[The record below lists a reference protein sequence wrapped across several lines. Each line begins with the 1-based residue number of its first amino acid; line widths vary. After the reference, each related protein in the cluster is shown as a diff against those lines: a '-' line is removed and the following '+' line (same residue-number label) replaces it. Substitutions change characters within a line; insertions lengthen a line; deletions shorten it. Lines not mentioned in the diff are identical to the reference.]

1 MKYDLCCLGSA
12 LVDIT
17 FQIDDDFVK
26 ANEERGIA
34 KGGMTLI
41 EKDDQ
46 INLIQE
52 LMDLGKLPDKA
63 CGGSATN
70 SVVAASLFG
79 SSCHMSCIVSDDD
92 NGRFYLEDLS
102 SNGIGHTS
110 ELIDSEIPSGQC
122 LVMISDDAERTMCTN
137 LGINSNISTKNVD
150 EEVIKNSDYIFLEGY
165 LVASPDGYNT
175 FKEAITQAKK
185 HDTKVA
191 LSLSDT
197 FIVNSFKKELVE
209 LIEINCDLI
218 FCNESEAQEFVGSVI
233 EKEIFSYFKD
243 CTPNLIITK
252 GSDGCIGYDEN
263 YEFSVSG
270 EEVKAIDTNGA
281 GDMFAGAVLNG
292 LNNQKNLEES
302 SKFGCFAASKIV
314 QNNGPRL
321 SKKEY
326 EEIKRTFTSN

>member
-52 LMDLGKLPDKA
+52 LMDLGKSPDKA

-102 SNGIGHTS
+102 SNGIGHNS

-137 LGINSNISTKNVD
+137 LGINSNISISNVD
-150 EEVIKNSDYIFLEGY
+150 QDVIKNSEYILLEGY
-165 LVASPDGYNT
+165 LVASPEGYDT

-185 HDTKVA
+185 YNTKVKECA
-191 LSLSDT
+191 KHNVKVSYPIDLFKTISADISD
-197 FIVNSFKKELVE
+197 
-209 LIEINCDLI
+209 
-218 FCNESEAQEFVGSVI
+218 
-233 EKEIFSYFKD
+233 
-243 CTPNLIITK
+243 
-252 GSDGCIGYDEN
+252 
-263 YEFSVSG
+263 
-270 EEVKAIDTNGA
+270 
-281 GDMFAGAVLNG
+281 
-292 LNNQKNLEES
+292 
-302 SKFGCFAASKIV
+302 
-314 QNNGPRL
+314 
-321 SKKEY
+321 KEY
-326 EEIKRTFTSN
+326 KEFFLELGRIYGKEYINETDS

>member
-52 LMDLGKLPDKA
+52 LMDLGKSHDKD

-79 SSCHMSCIVSDDD
+79 SSCHMSCIVSDDED
-92 NGRFYLEDLS
+92 GRFYLEDLS
-102 SNGIGHTS
+102 SNGIGHAS
-110 ELIDSEIPSGQC
+110 KLIDSEIPSGQC
-122 LVMISDDAERTMCTN
+122 LVMISEDAERTMCTH
-137 LGINSNISTKNVD
+137 LGINSNISTSNVD
-150 EEVIKNSDYIFLEGY
+150 PEVIKNSDYIFLEGY
-165 LVASPDGYNT
+165 LVASPEGYDT

-185 HDTKVA
+185 HNTKVA
-191 LSLSDT
+191 LSLSDA
-197 FIVNSFKKELVE
+197 FIVKSFKKELQE
-209 LIEINCDLI
+209 LITINCELI
-218 FCNESEAQEFVGSVI
+218 FCNESEAKEFSGSI
-233 EKEIFSYFKD
+233 SEKEIFRYFKD
-243 CTPNLIITK
+243 YTPNLIITK
-252 GSDGCIGYDEN
+252 GSEGCIGYDRK
-263 YEFSVSG
+263 YEFSVPG
-270 EEVKAIDTNGA
+270 ERVKAIDTNGA

-292 LNNQKNLEES
+292 LTNKKNLEES
-302 SKFGCFAASKIV
+302 AQFGCFAASKIV
-314 QNNGPRL
+314 QKNGPRL

-326 EEIKRTFTSN
+326 EEIKEIFTSY

>member
-52 LMDLGKLPDKA
+52 LMDLGKSPDMA

-79 SSCHMSCIVSDDD
+79 SSCHMTCIVSDDE
-92 NGRFYLEDLS
+92 NGRFYLKDLS
-102 SNGIGHTS
+102 ANGVSHTS
-110 ELIDSEIPSGQC
+110 NLIDSDISSGQC

-137 LGINSNISTKNVD
+137 LGINSNISSSNVD
-150 EEVIKNSDYIFLEGY
+150 QKVIKNSDYIFLEGY
-165 LVASPDGYNT
+165 LIASPEGYDT

-185 HDTKVA
+185 YDTKVA
-191 LSLSDT
+191 LSLSDA
-197 FIVNSFKKELVE
+197 FIVKSFKKELEE
-209 LIEINCDLI
+209 LIKISCDLI
-218 FCNESEAQEFVGSVI
+218 FCNESEAQEFSGSVI
-233 EKEIFSYFKD
+233 EKDIFSHFKHY
-243 CTPNLIITK
+243 TPNLVITK
-252 GSDGCIGYDEN
+252 GSDGCVGYEGN
-263 YEFSVSG
+263 YEFSIPG
-270 EEVKAIDTNGA
+270 EKVTAIDTNGA

-302 SKFGCFAASKIV
+302 AKFGCFAASKIV
-314 QNNGPRL
+314 QKNGPRL
-321 SKKEY
+321 SKKDY
-326 EEIKRTFTSN
+326 EEIKGIFTSN

>member
-52 LMDLGKLPDKA
+52 LIDLGKLPDKA

-102 SNGIGHTS
+102 SNGIDHTS

-218 FCNESEAQEFVGSVI
+218 FCNESEAQEFAGSVI

-243 CTPNLIITK
+243 YTRNLIITK
-252 GSDGCIGYDEN
+252 GSDGCMVTMKIMN
-263 YEFSVSG
+263 FP
-270 EEVKAIDTNGA
+270 
-281 GDMFAGAVLNG
+281 F
-292 LNNQKNLEES
+292 LEKRS
-302 SKFGCFAASKIV
+302 
-314 QNNGPRL
+314 RL
-321 SKKEY
+321 
-326 EEIKRTFTSN
+326 

>member
-17 FQIDDDFVK
+17 FQIDDDFVE

-52 LMDLGKLPDKA
+52 LMDLGKSPDKA

-122 LVMISDDAERTMCTN
+122 LVMISNDAERTMCTN
-137 LGINSNISTKNVD
+137 LGINSNISSSNVD
-150 EEVIKNSDYIFLEGY
+150 QEVIKNSDYIFLEGY
-165 LVASPDGYNT
+165 LVASPEGYDT

-185 HDTKVA
+185 HKTKVA
-191 LSLSDT
+191 LSLSDA
-197 FIVNSFKKELVE
+197 FIVKSFKKELVE

-218 FCNESEAQEFVGSVI
+218 FCNKSEAQEFAGSCLL
-233 EKEIFSYFKD
+233 Y
-243 CTPNLIITK
+243 T
-252 GSDGCIGYDEN
+252 SDAADE
-263 YEFSVSG
+263 
-270 EEVKAIDTNGA
+270 
-281 GDMFAGAVLNG
+281 
-292 LNNQKNLEES
+292 
-302 SKFGCFAASKIV
+302 
-314 QNNGPRL
+314 
-321 SKKEY
+321 
-326 EEIKRTFTSN
+326 